1 MKKNKKNDMVC
12 ETSSIRFGKLDI
24 VLQSFNSVPDIASFY
39 NTTSAG
45 VTNTTTLLVH
55 GNNTHNNTTLCDIVP
70 CSINRRFTPI
80 TSENIG
86 GDVMCWWCHVN
97 VISVSNSCFLP
108 SNYDEKKKC
117 YSKHGYFCC
126 WECTKS
132 FNFETRDVK
141 SGYRSYLIH
150 QICRQYYG
158 INQARSIKYARHWME
173 LKKFGGNIDD
183 EQVFEGRTCTTLES
197 KNLLRNEL

>member
-108 SNYDEKKKC
+108 SNYDEKKNVTVNTDIFVV
-117 YSKHGYFCC
+117 G
-126 WECTKS
+126 
-132 FNFETRDVK
+132 N
-141 SGYRSYLIH
+141 
-150 QICRQYYG
+150 
-158 INQARSIKYARHWME
+158 AR
-173 LKKFGGNIDD
+173 
-183 EQVFEGRTCTTLES
+183 
-197 KNLLRNEL
+197 NLLILKHVMLRADIDRI

>member
-1 MKKNKKNDMVC
+1 MYHHLYHACGYHAGQQYNKRYK
-12 ETSSIRFGKLDI
+12 
-24 VLQSFNSVPDIASFY
+24 
-39 NTTSAG
+39 
-45 VTNTTTLLVH
+45 
-55 GNNTHNNTTLCDIVP
+55 
-70 CSINRRFTPI
+70 
-80 TSENIG
+80 
-86 GDVMCWWCHVN
+86 
-97 VISVSNSCFLP
+97 
-108 SNYDEKKKC
+108 YDEKKKC

-158 INQARSIKYARHWME
+158 INQARSIKYARHLME

-183 EQVFEGRTCTTLES
+183 EQFLKEEHARH
-197 KNLLRNEL
+197 